1 MDNGRGKMPVTASDR
16 TMFAPTN
23 GVTSFVGDGAL
34 YVPLVCDLTL

>member
-16 TMFAPTN
+16 TKLAPTN